1 MAAAEKKNTYTATEV
16 AELQTTIRQQQA
28 EIDELKKKLDH
39 MNEILLNAQRTRFGQ
54 SSEKKT
60 YVLGED
66 QISLFNEAELV
77 QNHKAEEPTEETF
90 TVKAHARKKK
100 RTIDELAKN
109 LPVEEVLLRLP
120 ESKLNCSKCGG
131 TFRLIGKKLVRREL
145 VIIPQQE
152 KILEYYSC
160 TYACDKCEKD
170 TGYAHILTT
179 QAPPALMKHSLASP
193 STVAD
198 VMTKKYVDGLP
209 LARQEKIWARQG
221 VELSRATLA
230 NWVIQCTQTWLKP
243 LYRHMKQALLEDTV
257 IHADETTVQVLKE
270 DGKAATSESRMW
282 AYASWEGSKKPIRI
296 FEYQPDRS
304 GKRPANFLKGFTG
317 YLVTDGYA
325 GYNQAANVTHCGCWA
340 HARRKWREAM
350 PDGATVKT
358 SKAAVGYRY
367 CTKLFT
373 LDGKVSYILPKTR
386 NEHRQNVVRPLLEE
400 YFCWLKT
407 VHPEKGSKL
416 EDAVRY
422 SMNQE
427 QQLTAFLD
435 SPEVPI
441 SNNLAENA
449 IRPFVVGRKNWL
461 FCDSVKGAESSAIV
475 YSIVETAKANNL
487 EPYDYLLMVL
497 SLLPTKGKSPS
508 HEDLERLMPWHPD
521 VQGREALR
529 KRKN

>member
-1 MAAAEKKNTYTATEV
+1 
-16 AELQTTIRQQQA
+16 
-28 EIDELKKKLDH
+28 
-39 MNEILLNAQRTRFGQ
+39 MNEILLNAQRARFGQ
-54 SSEKKT
+54 SS
-60 YVLGED
+60 
-66 QISLFNEAELV
+66 
-77 QNHKAEEPTEETF
+77 
-90 TVKAHARKKK
+90 
-100 RTIDELAKN
+100 
-109 LPVEEVLLRLP
+109 
-120 ESKLNCSKCGG
+120 
-131 TFRLIGKKLVRREL
+131 
-145 VIIPQQE
+145 
-152 KILEYYSC
+152 
-160 TYACDKCEKD
+160 
-170 TGYAHILTT
+170 
-179 QAPPALMKHSLASP
+179 
-193 STVAD
+193 VAD

-270 DGKAATSESRMW
+270 NGKTATSESRMW
-282 AYASWEGSKKPIRI
+282 VYVSWEGSKQPIRI

-325 GYNQAANVTHCGCWA
+325 GYNQVASVTHCGCWA

-350 PDGATVKT
+350 PEGATVKT

-373 LDGKVSYILPKTR
+373 LDGKTSYILPKAR

-422 SMNQE
+422 SLNQK
-427 QQLTAFLD
+427 QQLMAFLD
-435 SPEVPI
+435 STEVPI

-487 EPYDYLLMVL
+487 EPYDYLLRVL
-497 SLLPTKGKSPS
+497 SLLPGKGKSPS
-508 HEDLERLMPWHPD
+508 HEELDRLMPWHPD
-521 VQGREALR
+521 VQGREVLR
-529 KRKN
+529 KRKT